1 MNRLIF
7 SPRYV
12 IVLFIGWMATACTP
26 LFSSK
31 EAASPTSPPSTPTAV
46 QTALP
51 DTLPTLT
58 ATALPL
64 PTKTPTAVLI
74 QPMPTLPLMPT
85 ATFASG
91 EAVMALSTLQT
102 WAYVLQSGSPSW
114 MPNIFHPE
122 SGCNWLGVAGFVFGM
137 NSQPVEGLVVEVGGI
152 LEGEAIYS
160 FTMTGLAPI
169 YGPGAYELPLSDHA
183 IASDDALWVRVKD
196 LQGIDL
202 SAPMFFDTFSTCEQ
216 NLTMINFVQA
226 SEEWLLNYFY
236 LPFLV
241 KDNK

>member
-1 MNRLIF
+1 
-7 SPRYV
+7 
-12 IVLFIGWMATACTP
+12 
-26 LFSSK
+26 
-31 EAASPTSPPSTPTAV
+31 
-46 QTALP
+46 
-51 DTLPTLT
+51 
-58 ATALPL
+58 
-64 PTKTPTAVLI
+64 
-74 QPMPTLPLMPT
+74 
-85 ATFASG
+85 
-91 EAVMALSTLQT
+91 
-102 WAYVLQSGSPSW
+102 

-169 YGPGAYELPLSDHA
+169 YGAGAYELPLSDHA